1 MDHGGREERL
11 RPSISRREAYV
22 SCRGYVGIPQSARP
36 LRAVKQGGAASV
48 CTPVLGSLVRDG
60 RFCVRPGKPHGP
72 PTAAPKPKHSPRVTA
87 AAPGRPRTS
96 MSPRQTGGAEYPP
109 RREGPTGPGQAA
121 PPPPSSRAARVRTS
135 SVRAGAVM
143 VTSGSPHAG
152 SMRTSTFIFEP
163 SPLHPQYRQKPAAC
177 LQICDRRPVF
187 RDNWRGGRSKKARG
201 GQLRGRAYR
210 RTPAPGS
217 SGSSRRATFR

>member
-1 MDHGGREERL
+1 MPGICWYPAKCAAPPGREARWRRERLYARPWQFGPGRAFL
-11 RPSISRREAYV
+11 RPSRKAAWPPHRRPEAEAQ
-22 SCRGYVGIPQSARP
+22 PQGDRRRP
-36 LRAVKQGGAASV
+36 RQAQDVHESPA
-48 CTPVLGSLVRDG
+48 DG
-60 RFCVRPGKPHGP
+60 RGGVPPAKRGPHRARAGSTP
-72 PTAAPKPKHSPRVTA
+72 A
-87 AAPGRPRTS
+87 
-96 MSPRQTGGAEYPP
+96 
-109 RREGPTGPGQAA
+109 
-121 PPPPSSRAARVRTS
+121 PPPSSRAARARTS

-152 SMRTSTFIFEP
+152 SMRTTTFIFEP

>member
-1 MDHGGREERL
+1 MILLTDNYDSFSYNL
-11 RPSISRREAYV
+11 YQLV
-22 SCRGYVGIPQSARP
+22 
-36 LRAVKQGGAASV
+36 
-48 CTPVLGSLVRDG
+48 GSLNPDV
-60 RFCVRPGKPHGP
+60 
-72 PTAAPKPKHSPRVTA
+72 
-87 AAPGRPRTS
+87 
-96 MSPRQTGGAEYPP
+96 
-109 RREGPTGPGQAA
+109 
-121 PPPPSSRAARVRTS
+121 
-135 SVRAGAVM
+135 GAVM

-210 RTPAPGS
+210 RAPAPGS